1 MSKLRGN
8 NVMNNSVKLRSYYSS
23 NIEAIALLYNSAEE
37 NQDEL
42 FWEEIKEPFRSILEE
57 CYCISEE
64 GKYNQLEQ
72 ITNSIKYNRIS
83 YIKLGV
89 QLYQVKYYRLYKNKY
104 KSFKD
109 YCEQGVYYPV
119 WRANQVIASAGV
131 AIKLIKAGF
140 NIIPQNETQA
150 RLLIKL
156 KEEELLAK
164 WQEVLDTYAPHKIT
178 ANRIE
183 AIVFGINKRTKGT
196 LRLPVKV
203 IQEIENKA
211 LESGMSTGELITK
224 IIQGELTINSDGTM
238 EKMIKEKDEI
248 VENPSPESIKRWEKD
263 LNQLAFQER
272 NRLDDFT
279 EELAEELKNTV
290 LDLKQVIKKCF
301 MKSFLSPCMLEN

>member
-8 NVMNNSVKLRSYYSS
+8 NVMNSSVKLGSYYRS
-23 NIEAIALLYNSAEE
+23 NLDAFGIAAPSVIALLYSSGENSEE
-37 NQDEL
+37 EL
-42 FWEEIKEPFRSILEE
+42 FWEQIKEPFRSILEE
-57 CYCISEE
+57 CYCINEE
-64 GKYNQLEQ
+64 GKYNQLEA

-89 QLYQVKYYRLYKNKY
+89 QLYQVKYYRLYKSQY
-104 KSFKD
+104 QSFKS
-109 YCEQGVYYPV
+109 YCERAVYYPV

-140 NIIPQNETQA
+140 NVIPQNETQA

-156 KEEELLAK
+156 KDEELITK

-183 AIVFGINKRTKGT
+183 AIVFGTEKRKKGT

-211 LESGMSTGELITK
+211 LENGMSTGELITK
-224 IIQGELTINSDGTM
+224 MMQGELIIDSDGRM
-238 EKMIKEKDEI
+238 EKITQEKEEI
-248 VENPSPESIKRWEKD
+248 IENPSPEIIKRWEKD
-263 LNQLAFQER
+263 LNQLAFQ
-272 NRLDDFT
+272 
-279 EELAEELKNTV
+279 
-290 LDLKQVIKKCF
+290 
-301 MKSFLSPCMLEN
+301 